1 MAYRDLREYL
11 RALERAGK
19 LHHIRAEV
27 DKDWEIAAVSRLVF
41 QEVPEEQRPALMFD
55 RVRGHD
61 IPLCV
66 GTLGASR
73 WVYALALETRP
84 EDIPDKWARA
94 QRYPVPPR
102 PVEAGPVHEE
112 VKRGDAASLLELP
125 TPVWTRHH
133 DPGPY
138 LTAPCVIT
146 RDPES
151 GAMNVGTYRCQIKG
165 PRKIGMWVNFL
176 QHARQHVEPQR
187 QAGKR
192 VPVAIVLGPDPS
204 VGLCSVSRIVYG
216 VDELAVA
223 GALRGEALEV
233 VPCVTNDLVVPAT
246 AEIVI
251 EGEILPELE
260 EEGPFGEYTGY
271 MGPKADSYVVEVRAI
286 THRRNPIF
294 QAFLSQMP
302 PSESSCIRGWGRE
315 CAILKH
321 LRDLRLPVKD
331 VHLLHAGGA
340 AAYLAISMRPQ
351 YAGQVQQVMW
361 AAWAVDPALG
371 KITVVVDDDIDVRD
385 PFQLNWALSW
395 RVQPSRDIVLLP
407 NTTSVR
413 LDPSQAAEDVP
424 QLDVSR
430 RLSSKMGIDATRKH
444 AYAATSLPPGEDLA
458 RARARWTE
466 YGFRAILDAAAAPA
480 LGSAQPSN
488 P

>member
-11 RALERAGK
+11 SVLGRAGK

-27 DKDWEIAAVSRLVF
+27 DKTWEIAAVSRLAF
-41 QEVPEEQRPALMFD
+41 QEIPEERRPALMFD
-55 RVRGHD
+55 RVKGHD
-61 IPLCV
+61 IPVCV
-66 GTLGASR
+66 GALGASR
-73 WVYALALETRP
+73 WVYATALETDP
-84 EDIPDKWARA
+84 EMIPEKWARA
-94 QRYPVPPR
+94 QRNPIPPR
-102 PVEAGPVHEE
+102 RVDTGPVHEQ
-112 VKRGDAASLLELP
+112 VKRGDAADLRELP
-125 TPVWTRHH
+125 VPTWTRHH

-146 RDPES
+146 RDPQA
-151 GAMNVGTYRCQIKG
+151 GTLNVGTYRCQIKG

-187 QAGKR
+187 LAGRR

-223 GALRGEALEV
+223 GGLRGEPLEV
-233 VPCVTNDLVVPAT
+233 VSCVSNDLVVPAT

-251 EGEILPELE
+251 EGEILPDLE

-271 MGPKADSYVVEVRAI
+271 MGPKADSYVVEVQAI
-286 THRRNPIF
+286 THRRGPIF

-315 CAILKH
+315 CAVLKH
-321 LRDLRLPVKD
+321 LKDLRLPVKD
-331 VHLLHAGGA
+331 VHLMPAGGA
-340 AAYLAISMRPQ
+340 AAYLAISIRPQ
-351 YAGQVQQVMW
+351 YPGQAQQVMW

-395 RVQPSRDIVLLP
+395 RVQPHKDIVIIP

-424 QLDVSR
+424 QLDASR

-444 AYAATSLPPGEDLA
+444 TYPATSLPPGEDLA
-458 RARARWTE
+458 RARTRWAE
-466 YGFRAILDAAAAPA
+466 YGLPAALDAAQRAAAPG
-480 LGSAQPSN
+480 LRG
-488 P
+488 

>member
-1 MAYRDLREYL
+1 MPYHDLREFL
-11 RALERAGK
+11 KALEDAGR
-19 LHHIRAEV
+19 LQHIRAEV
-27 DKDWEIAAVSRLVF
+27 DKTWEIAAVSRLAF
-41 QEVPEEQRPALMFD
+41 QDIPEEQRPALMFD

-66 GTLGASR
+66 GVLGASR
-73 WVYALALETRP
+73 WVYALALETEP
-84 EDIPDKWARA
+84 EGIPEKWARA
-94 QRYPVPPR
+94 QRDPIPPR
-102 PVEAGPVHEE
+102 WVDAGPVHDE
-112 VKRGDAASLLELP
+112 VKRGDAANLLDLP
-125 TPVWTRHH
+125 VPVWTRQH

-146 RDPES
+146 RDP
-151 GAMNVGTYRCQIKG
+151 GTGILNVGTYRCQIKG

-176 QHARQHVEPQR
+176 QHARQQVEPQR
-187 QAGKR
+187 LAGRR
-192 VPVAIVLGPDPS
+192 VAVAIVLGPDPK

-223 GALRGEALEV
+223 GGLRGAPLDV
-233 VPCVTNDLVVPAT
+233 VSCVTSDLPVPAT

-271 MGPKADSYVVEVRAI
+271 MGPKADSYVVEVQAI

-331 VHLLHAGGA
+331 VHLLHAGGV
-340 AAYLAISMRPQ
+340 AAYLAISIRPQ
-351 YAGQVQQVMW
+351 YPGQAQQVMW

-385 PFQLNWALSW
+385 PSQLNWALSW
-395 RVQPSRDIVLLP
+395 RVQPHKDIVIIP
-407 NTTSVR
+407 NTASVR
-413 LDPSQAAEDVP
+413 LDPSQAAEEVT
-424 QLDVSR
+424 QLDPSR

-444 AYAATSLPPGEDLA
+444 TYPATSLPPADDLA
-458 RARARWTE
+458 RARTRWAE
-466 YGFRAILDAAAAPA
+466 YGFAAVVDATQTAATGRAC
-480 LGSAQPSN
+480 
-488 P
+488 

>member
-1 MAYRDLREYL
+1 MPYRDLREYL
-11 RALERAGK
+11 KVLEHAGK

-27 DKDWEIAAVSRLVF
+27 DKDWEIAAVSRLAF
-41 QEVPEEQRPALMFD
+41 QDIPEEQRPALMFD
-55 RVRGHD
+55 RVKGHA

-66 GTLGASR
+66 GVLGASR
-73 WVYALALETRP
+73 WVYALALGTEP
-84 EDIPDKWARA
+84 EGIPDKWAQA
-94 QRYPVPPR
+94 QRNPIPPR
-102 PVEAGPVHEE
+102 RVDSGPVHEE
-112 VKRGDAASLLELP
+112 VKRGAAANLLEFP
-125 TPVWTRHH
+125 APMWTRQH

-146 RDPES
+146 RDP
-151 GAMNVGTYRCQIKG
+151 GTGILNVGTYRCQIKG

-176 QHARQHVEPQR
+176 QHARQQVEPQR
-187 QAGKR
+187 LAGQR
-192 VPVAIVLGPDPS
+192 VPVAIVLGPDPA

-223 GALRGEALEV
+223 GGLRGAPLDV
-233 VPCVTNDLVVPAT
+233 VKCVTSDLPVPAT

-271 MGPKADSYVVEVRAI
+271 MGPKADAYVVEVQAI
-286 THRRNPIF
+286 THRRDPIF

-315 CAILKH
+315 CTILKH
-321 LRDLRLPVKD
+321 LKDLRLPVKD
-331 VHLLHAGGA
+331 VHLLHAGGVA
-340 AAYLAISMRPQ
+340 SYLAISIRPQ
-351 YAGQVQQVMW
+351 YPGQAQQVMW

-371 KITVVVDDDIDVRD
+371 KITVVTDDDIDVRD

-395 RVQPSRDIVLLP
+395 RVQPHKDIVIIP

-424 QLDVSR
+424 QLDPSR
-430 RLSSKMGIDATRKH
+430 RLSAKMGIDATRKH
-444 AYAATSLPPGEDLA
+444 TYPATSLPPDEDLA
-458 RARARWTE
+458 RARTRWAE
-466 YGFRAILDAAAAPA
+466 YGFGAVLEGPRRAAVT
-480 LGSAQPSN
+480 GKRG
-488 P
+488 